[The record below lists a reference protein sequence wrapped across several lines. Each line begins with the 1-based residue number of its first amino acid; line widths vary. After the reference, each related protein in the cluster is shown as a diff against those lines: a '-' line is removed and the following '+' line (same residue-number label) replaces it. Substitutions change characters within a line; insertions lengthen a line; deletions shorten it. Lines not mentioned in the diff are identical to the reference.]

1 MRLLALSF
9 LALAFAGCGGHDATT
24 VGGEGGACAAAVVY
38 HHALYVMADKHRP
51 ALKGRLAGGY
61 APACND
67 HEGGDPGP
75 DQPVVLRRIGG
86 VAASEAVY
94 SRVPFPGVYRRSGG
108 QP

>member
-1 MRLLALSF
+1 MRPLALSF

-51 ALKGRLAGGY
+51 ALKERLERGY
-61 APACND
+61 APACAD
-67 HEGGDPGP
+67 HEGDPGP
-75 DQPVVLRRIGG
+75 DQPVVLRRIAG
-86 VAASEAVY
+86 VSTSEAVC
-94 SRVPFPGVYRRSGG
+94 SRVPFPGVYRRSSS